1 MGFDLFHRAYRP
13 VCLIYENYFFYFI
26 PEHDSG
32 LEALQLGLQ
41 ELACKVNAA
50 LYGTQRFLEHFGYLV
65 IFESIEIK
73 QERVAEDLRQLMD
86 SGLNIFDPQVAFYRS
101 RGCHLGRV
109 QKEFVGGTV
118 KDGVLFGL
126 SAVIIDEDIFP
137 KFFYT

>member
-86 SGLNIFDPQVAFYRS
+86 GVLDILYPQVAFHRP
-101 RGCHLGRV
+101 RHRQLGGI
-109 QKEFVGGTV
+109 QKEIIRRTV
-118 KDGVLFGL
+118 KDGILLGFT
-126 SAVIIDEDIFP
+126 AVIIDKDI
-137 KFFYT
+137 KNIRKL